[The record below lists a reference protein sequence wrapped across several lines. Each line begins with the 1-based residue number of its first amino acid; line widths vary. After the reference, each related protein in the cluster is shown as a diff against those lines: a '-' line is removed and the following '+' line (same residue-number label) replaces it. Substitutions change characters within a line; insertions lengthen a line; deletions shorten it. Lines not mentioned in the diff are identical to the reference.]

1 MEIAIDIDDSVP
13 LFAQLIGQI
22 KQAVLS
28 DKVRPGDALPSI
40 RQLAND
46 LDLNNKTVAKAY
58 RLLERDSVIQTKGS
72 RGTFVNGQG
81 KTTVRL
87 MAEMSLARNIH
98 DTLVSPVSFTNDRI
112 EALGISCPSTEM
124 GGDLIDVVDH
134 GEITDLFLAD
144 VAGHG
149 LGASIVMGMV
159 KSSIRMGLRKREGLS
174 ELLGDLN
181 EVLTGTTHPGL
192 YATLACL
199 RIDPAG
205 RVEYALAGHHHI
217 AHYRALASE
226 VRRLGH
232 RNFPLGLL
240 DGRTYSTDTVAPE
253 PGDLLAVYTD
263 GLNETTNASD
273 TELGH
278 EAIEQTVADLAA
290 RPLGEIHQAVFD
302 LVETHGEQSDDRTL
316 LLVRFR

>member
-1 MEIAIDIDDSVP
+1 MEIIIDIDASVP

-22 KQAVLS
+22 KKAVLC
-28 DKVRPGDALPSI
+28 DKIRPGDALPSI

-46 LDLNNKTVAKAY
+46 LELNNKTVAKAY
-58 RLLERDSVIQTKGS
+58 RLLERDSVIQTKGY
-72 RGTFVNGQG
+72 RGTFINGQG

-98 DTLVSPVSFTNDRI
+98 DTLVPPVSFTNDRI
-112 EALGISCPSTEM
+112 EALGFSCPSTEV

-149 LGASIVMGMV
+149 LGAGVVMAMV
-159 KSSIRMGLRKREGLS
+159 KSSIRMGLRKHEGLS

-181 EVLTGTTHPGL
+181 EVLASTTSPEL

-217 AHYRALASE
+217 AHYRASASE
-226 VRRLGH
+226 LRRLGH
-232 RNFPLGLL
+232 RNFPLGLF
-240 DGRTYSTDTVAPE
+240 DGRTYSTDTFAPE
-253 PGDLLAVYTD
+253 PGDLLAIYTD
-263 GLNETTNASD
+263 GLNETTDASD
-273 TELGH
+273 VELGH
-278 EAIEQTVADLAA
+278 EAIERALADLAA
-290 RPLGEIHQAVFD
+290 RPLGEIRQAVFD

>member
-1 MEIAIDIDDSVP
+1 MEIVIDTDGSVP
-13 LFAQLIGQI
+13 VVAQLIGQI

-28 DKVRPGDALPSI
+28 DEIGPGDALPSV

-46 LDLNNKTVAKAY
+46 LNLNNETVARAY
-58 RLLERDSVIQTKGS
+58 RFLERDSVVQTKGS
-72 RGTFVNGQG
+72 RGTFIDDQG
-81 KTTVRL
+81 KTAIRL

-134 GEITDLFLAD
+134 GETTDLFLAD
-144 VAGHG
+144 VSGHG
-149 LGASIVMGMV
+149 VGAGIVMAMV

-174 ELLGDLN
+174 ELLEDVN
-181 EVLTGTTHPGL
+181 EVLEATTSREL

-226 VRRLGH
+226 VRRLDH